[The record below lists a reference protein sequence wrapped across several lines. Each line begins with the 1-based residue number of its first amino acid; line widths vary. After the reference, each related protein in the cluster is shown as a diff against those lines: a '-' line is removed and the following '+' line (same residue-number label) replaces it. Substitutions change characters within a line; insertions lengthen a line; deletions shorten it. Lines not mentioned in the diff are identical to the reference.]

1 MNTDSRIKNSFKNIG
16 FGFVTQGIQMLLGFI
31 SRTVFIN
38 YLAIEY
44 LAAQGLFSNI
54 LGLLALAE
62 LGVGNA
68 LMYSLYKPI
77 AEKDHALLNDLIV
90 LFKKIYFY
98 IGCAVAAAGLALV
111 PFLKDIV
118 ATDHEVLLR
127 DIYVIYLLFLANSVA
142 SYFFSHRYSIL
153 VADQRNYVV
162 SKLSIIVTIIQ
173 TTIQILSLVLFQNFI
188 LYLVIQV
195 AGTFVSNL
203 LVYLKT
209 NKQYPFLKLPA
220 RPVSRDIKHQLKV
233 NTFST
238 SLFKFS
244 GAIVNNTSN
253 IIINAFV
260 GLVLLGKYYNYLLLV
275 SMATSLVIQV
285 FQGLTSSVANVNA
298 TAGLEK
304 KREIFNVLNFM
315 SFMLYGLG
323 ALGLALYSDIF
334 IEVWIGDEF
343 LIRPYVAILIALNF
357 YILGMQNVIWT
368 FKTTMGF
375 FKEGRWLTVFS
386 AFLNLGLSVL
396 FGYLW
401 GLEGILFAPVLS
413 RLLTTAWYVP
423 KVVFEMGL
431 QLNFSVYIWQYLLY
445 ASILAVCFLV
455 FKYLF
460 VFNIHSFLML
470 GVAALSLCVFFIAVN
485 FLLFR
490 NTREVKYLKNM
501 FYSLK
506 ARLLSR

>member
-1 MNTDSRIKNSFKNIG
+1 MNTDSRVKNSFKNIG
-16 FGFVTQGIQMLLGFI
+16 FGFATQVVQMLLGFV
-31 SRTVFIN
+31 SRTVFIS

-44 LAAQGLFSNI
+44 LGAQGLFANI

-118 ATDHEVLLR
+118 ATEHEILMR
-127 DIYVIYLLFLANSVA
+127 DIYIIYLLYLANSVA

-153 VADQRNYVV
+153 VADQRNYIV
-162 SKLSIIVTIIQ
+162 SKISIIVTTLQ
-173 TTIQILSLVLFQNFI
+173 TLMQILSLVLFRSFI
-188 LYLVIQV
+188 IFLIIQV

-220 RPVSRDIKHQLKV
+220 RPVSRDITHQLKV

-238 SLFKFS
+238 ALVKFS
-244 GAIVNNTSN
+244 GAIVNNSSN

-260 GLVLLGKYYNYLLLV
+260 GLALLGKYYNYLLLV

-298 TAGLEK
+298 GADREK
-304 KREIFNVLNFM
+304 KIEIFNVLNFLN
-315 SFMLYGLG
+315 FLLYGLG
-323 ALGLALYSDIF
+323 ALGLALFADAF
-334 IEVWIGDEF
+334 IKVWIGEQY
-343 LIRPYVAILIALNF
+343 LLGPYTAVLVALNF
-357 YILGMQNVIWT
+357 YIVGMQNAVWT
-368 FKTTMGF
+368 FKSTMGF
-375 FKEGRWLTVFS
+375 FKEGRWLIVFG
-386 AFLNLGLSVL
+386 AFLNLGLSIL

-401 GLEGILFAPVLS
+401 GLEGILIAPVLS
-413 RLLTTAWYVP
+413 RLLTNAWYDP
-423 KVVFEMGL
+423 KIVFEKGL
-431 QLNFSVYIWQYLLY
+431 QLNFGVYIWRYFVYALIITSCYLL
-445 ASILAVCFLV
+445 
-455 FKYLF
+455 FKYLLAF
-460 VFNIHSFLML
+460 DIGSFPLL
-470 GVAALSLCVFFIAVN
+470 ALAVLALSAFFVAVN
-485 FLLFR
+485 FVCYR
-490 NTREVKYLKNM
+490 NTQEVRYLKNM
-501 FYSLK
+501 LGGLK
-506 ARLLSR
+506 ARLFSK